1 MFSINAS
8 GWQWTG
14 DDIDSKKQNEQK
26 VMITAML
33 WQQWAM
39 AHNNVSNT
47 VTAGGT
53 AAVTPATSDSD
64 GGGNS

>member
-1 MFSINAS
+1 LFSINAS

-33 WQQWAM
+33 WQQWAT
-39 AHNNVSNT
+39 AHNNVGNNSNCRGT
-47 VTAGGT
+47 VS
-53 AAVTPATSDSD
+53 VTPATSDSD